1 MDDIDLVRAFN
12 RDWTRAMG
20 LLGRNYLG
28 TGLGVAEVRA
38 VFELA
43 QGQVTTARELAGALS
58 LDEGHIS
65 RILSLFERR
74 GWLRRTPGSRDRR
87 RRDIA
92 LTGAGRAAIAALE
105 AASRAD
111 VAARLAG
118 LPEASRS
125 AIQDAARASR
135 PILAAEVTLH
145 DLGPGDGGW
154 IISRHAE
161 LYARDEGYDHNFEA
175 LVAGIVAD
183 FLRTRDPICDRAWIA
198 RRGDERLG
206 SIVCVR
212 EDADTARLRLFL
224 LDPLARGIGL
234 GRRMLSACLSPA
246 RDRGFG
252 RRVLRTH
259 RSHGAARALCAS
271 AGFRM
276 TAEAPARAFGCE
288 AVDQA
293 WELDLRRGRTYL

>member
-43 QGQVTTARELAGALS
+43 QGRVATARELAATLC
-58 LDEGHIS
+58 LDEGHVS
-65 RILSLFERR
+65 RILGLFERR
-74 GWLRRTPGSRDRR
+74 GWLCRRTDGRDRR
-87 RRDIA
+87 RREID
-92 LTGAGRAAIAALE
+92 LTDAGRAAIAALE
-105 AASRAD
+105 VSSRAD
-111 VAARLAG
+111 VAHRLAG
-118 LPEASRS
+118 LPEVRRR
-125 AIQDAARASR
+125 AILDAARASR

-161 LYARDEGYDHNFEA
+161 LYAQDEGYDQSFEA
-175 LVAGIVAD
+175 LVAGIVAE

-206 SIVCVR
+206 SVFCVR
-212 EDADTARLRLFL
+212 EDEDTARLRLFL
-224 LDPLARGIGL
+224 LDPRARGIGL
-234 GRRMLSACLSPA
+234 GRRMLSACLSHA
-246 RDRGFG
+246 RERGF
-252 RRVLRTH
+252 RRMVLWTH
-259 RSHGAARALCAS
+259 QSHGAACALYAS

-276 TAEAPARAFGCE
+276 TAEAPARAFGCDV
-288 AVDQA
+288 VDQT
-293 WELDLRRGRTYL
+293 WELDLGPE